1 VTSHAPTY
9 APTLQEKPVSENLNV
24 LRPAGGDLCWYRAG
38 SDDAPVPL
46 SGPGVAE
53 RLAGLL
59 AERRE
64 AVVFAAPG
72 EDVRLVELTVTPEEK
87 KHLRASLPFMLEEA
101 VAEDIEALHVV
112 PHHRGDL
119 DYTAMLCRHERMA
132 AWAEA
137 LAVLPAVTCWTPEPL
152 LLPWRAGEWCLLLEG
167 DRALLRHGAGA
178 GTAVER
184 ELLPALLAALL
195 AGGEPPGTVVVY
207 GEDQA
212 ADTALLPEEIA
223 ARCQWRRGGFSQALW
238 LEAGGDRPNLRQ
250 GDYAPR
256 LPLRRWWSQ
265 WQRVAVVLGVAFAL
279 QLAATAAEYR
289 QLRAV
294 NLSLREAIQERYR
307 EAYPRG
313 AVVDAETQLR
323 RQLASLKG
331 SGQGSGFTSLLA
343 RVGAVI
349 DGQRGTS
356 IESLNYSQRGSEM
369 RLNIRAPDFAAVE
382 RVRAGLAG
390 AGVEAVMES
399 STNDGDGVRARL
411 RVGGRS

>member
-1 VTSHAPTY
+1 M
-9 APTLQEKPVSENLNV
+9 SENLNV
-24 LRPAGGDLCWYRAG
+24 LRLTGGDLYWYRAG
-38 SDDAPVPL
+38 HSDGPVPV
-46 SGPGVAE
+46 SEAGVAE
-53 RLAGLL
+53 RLSGLL

-119 DYTAMLCRHERMA
+119 DYTAMLCRHDCMA

-137 LAVLPAVTCWTPEPL
+137 LAALPAVTCWTPEPL
-152 LLPWRAGEWCLLLEG
+152 LLPWRDGEWCLLLEG
-167 DRALLRHGAGA
+167 NRALLRHGAGA

-184 ELLPALLAALL
+184 DLLPALLAALL
-195 AGGEPPGTVVVY
+195 AGSETPRAVVIY

-212 ADTALLPEEIA
+212 ADTALLPEALA
-223 ARCQWRRGGFSQALW
+223 ACCQWRRGGFAQALW
-238 LEAGGDRPNLRQ
+238 LEAGAGDRPNLRQ
-250 GDYAPR
+250 GAYAPR

-289 QLRAV
+289 QLSAV

-343 RVGAVI
+343 RVGGVI
-349 DGQRGTS
+349 DGQAGTA

-369 RLNIRAPDFAAVE
+369 RLNIRAPDFGTVE
-382 RVRAGLAG
+382 RVRAGLAS

-411 RVGGRS
+411 RVGGRSG

>member
-1 VTSHAPTY
+1 M
-9 APTLQEKPVSENLNV
+9 SENLNV
-24 LRPAGGDLCWYRAG
+24 LRLAGGELCWYSAG
-38 SDDAPVPL
+38 SSDGPVPV
-46 SGPGVAE
+46 SEAGVAE
-53 RLAGLL
+53 RLSGLL

-87 KHLRASLPFMLEEA
+87 KHLHASLPFMLEEA
-101 VAEDIEALHVV
+101 VAEEIEALHVAS
-112 PHHRGDL
+112 HHRGGL

-137 LAVLPAVTCWTPEPL
+137 LAALPAVTCWTPEPL
-152 LLPWRAGEWCLLLEG
+152 LLPWREGEWCLLLEG

-184 ELLPALLAALL
+184 ELLPPLLAALL
-195 AGGEPPGTVVVY
+195 DGNEAPGAVVIY
-207 GEDQA
+207 GEDQV
-212 ADTALLPEEIA
+212 ADTALLPEA
-223 ARCQWRRGGFSQALW
+223 LLGCCQWRRGGFAQALW
-238 LEAGGDRPNLRQ
+238 LEAGAGDRPNLRQ
-250 GDYAPR
+250 GAYAPR
-256 LPLRRWWSQ
+256 LPLRRWWSR

-331 SGQGSGFTSLLA
+331 SGQGSGFTSLLG
-343 RVGAVI
+343 RVGAVMEAQ
-349 DGQRGTS
+349 GGTA
-356 IESLNYSQRGSEM
+356 IESLNYSERGSEM
-369 RLNIRAPDFAAVE
+369 RLNIRAPDFGAVE
-382 RVRAGLAG
+382 RIRAGLAG

>member
-1 VTSHAPTY
+1 
-9 APTLQEKPVSENLNV
+9 
-24 LRPAGGDLCWYRAG
+24 
-38 SDDAPVPL
+38 
-46 SGPGVAE
+46 
-53 RLAGLL
+53 
-59 AERRE
+59 
-64 AVVFAAPG
+64 
-72 EDVRLVELTVTPEEK
+72 
-87 KHLRASLPFMLEEA
+87 
-101 VAEDIEALHVV
+101 
-112 PHHRGDL
+112 
-119 DYTAMLCRHERMA
+119 
-132 AWAEA
+132 
-137 LAVLPAVTCWTPEPL
+137 
-152 LLPWRAGEWCLLLEG
+152 
-167 DRALLRHGAGA
+167 
-178 GTAVER
+178 
-184 ELLPALLAALL
+184 
-195 AGGEPPGTVVVY
+195 
-207 GEDQA
+207 
-212 ADTALLPEEIA
+212 
-223 ARCQWRRGGFSQALW
+223 
-238 LEAGGDRPNLRQ
+238 
-250 GDYAPR
+250 
-256 LPLRRWWSQ
+256 
-265 WQRVAVVLGVAFAL
+265 VAVVLGVAFAL